1 MGQLFDALCTPEPPS
16 APLTPALSP
25 SEGERGNC
33 LQVFGDSSFMG
44 EGALPS
50 VAGRGPGWGN
60 RTHAVSTVSGILRLV
75 AGPKFNTDNRRG
87 MRFIPRAF
95 MPKRTDIHSV
105 LIIGA
110 GPIIIGQAS
119 RLPHSA
125 ESGLHTHSLVRS
137 STRARP
143 VSTAL
148 MRLTCRSIAPSSSR

>member
-1 MGQLFDALCTPEPPS
+1 MSRVVPEWCRGGQGVQSAFLSIANAYATQPPATALRPI
-16 APLTPALSP
+16 
-25 SEGERGNC
+25 GYFN
-33 LQVFGDSSFMG
+33 
-44 EGALPS
+44 
-50 VAGRGPGWGN
+50 N
-60 RTHAVSTVSGILRLV
+60 
-75 AGPKFNTDNRRG
+75 FNTDNRRG

-137 STRARP
+137 STRTRP

-148 MRLTCRSIAPSSSR
+148 MRLTCRSSAPSSSR